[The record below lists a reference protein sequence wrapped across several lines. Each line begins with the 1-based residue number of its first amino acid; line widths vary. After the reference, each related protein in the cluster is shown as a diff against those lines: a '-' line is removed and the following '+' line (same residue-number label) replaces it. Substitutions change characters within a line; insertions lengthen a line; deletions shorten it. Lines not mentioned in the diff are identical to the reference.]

1 MIGLRSAMTS
11 KLGHPISHGNASGGD
26 EALQRAMLA
35 LNSGRPADAERIA
48 ADVLKTSRRNVP
60 ALQVLA
66 NALLMQ
72 NRIADAIVPLE
83 TAARGNHDPQIET
96 MLGIVLRQA
105 GRIEDALSWLKR
117 AVKRRP
123 PHAPAFYE
131 FGCLLS
137 FLNRDEEAV
146 EAFNRGLDV
155 APLVPQLSVQLGYVL
170 LRRKRYA
177 EAKAAFSRALAN
189 SAGSPEALFGLA
201 KVHQSAGD
209 NAAAAGYFR
218 QCLVGR
224 PNDAD
229 MWLQLGFCLLE
240 LGDRAAGYECFRT
253 ATRGDPQNYG
263 NALSALVKSGR
274 GRFWLKPS
282 RAAQYFQGAKS

>member
-1 MIGLRSAMTS
+1 
-11 KLGHPISHGNASGGD
+11 
-26 EALQRAMLA
+26 
-35 LNSGRPADAERIA
+35 
-48 ADVLKTSRRNVP
+48 
-60 ALQVLA
+60 LA

-72 NRIADAIVPLE
+72 NRIADAIAPLE

-105 GRIEDALSWLKR
+105 GRVEDALSWLQR
-117 AVKRRP
+117 AIKRRP
-123 PHAPAFYE
+123 PHAQAFYE
-131 FGCLLS
+131 LGCLLS

-155 APLVPQLSVQLGYVL
+155 APLMPQLSVQLGYVQ

-177 EAKAAFSRALAN
+177 EAKTAFGRALAH

-201 KVHQSAGD
+201 KVHQAVGD

-218 QCLVGR
+218 QCLMSR

-229 MWLQLGFCLLE
+229 MWLQLGYCLLE
-240 LGDRAAGYECFRT
+240 LGDREAGLECFRA
-253 ATRGDPQNYG
+253 ATRGDPQNHG
-263 NALSALVKSGR
+263 NALSALVKSGH

-282 RAAQYFQGAKS
+282 GAAQYFRGTKS

>member
-1 MIGLRSAMTS
+1 MTG
-11 KLGHPISHGNASGGD
+11 KQGHQAPHGGASGGD
-26 EALQRAMLA
+26 AALQRAMIA
-35 LNSGRPADAERIA
+35 LNSGHPADAERIA
-48 ADVLKTSRRNVP
+48 ADVLNTDRRNVL
-60 ALQVLA
+60 ALQILA

-72 NRIADAIVPLE
+72 NRIADAIAPLE
-83 TAARGNHDPQIET
+83 VAARGNHDPQIET

-105 GRIEDALSWLKR
+105 GRIDDALSWLKR

-123 PHAPAFYE
+123 PHAQAFYE
-131 FGCLLS
+131 YGCLLS
-137 FLNRDEEAV
+137 FLYRDDEAV

-155 APLVPQLSVQLGYVL
+155 APLMPQLSVRLGYVL
-170 LRRKRYA
+170 LRHKRHA
-177 EAKAAFSRALAN
+177 EAKTAFGRALAN

-201 KVHQSAGD
+201 KVHQAVGD

-218 QCLVGR
+218 QCLMSR

-229 MWLQLGFCLLE
+229 MWLQLGYCLLE

-253 ATRGDPQNYG
+253 ATRGDPQHYG

-282 RAAQYFQGAKS
+282 GAAQYFRGAKS

>member
-1 MIGLRSAMTS
+1 MTG
-11 KLGHPISHGNASGGD
+11 KLGHPVSHGGASGSE
-26 EALQRAMLA
+26 EALQRAMFA

-48 ADVLKTSRRNVP
+48 VDVLKTNRRNVM

-66 NALLMQ
+66 NALLTQ
-72 NRIADAIVPLE
+72 NRIADAIAPLE

-123 PHAPAFYE
+123 PHAQAFYE
-131 FGCLLS
+131 FGSLLS
-137 FLNRDEEAV
+137 FLNRDDEAV
-146 EAFNRGLDV
+146 EAFHRGLDV
-155 APLVPQLSVQLGYVL
+155 APLMPQLSLQLGYVL
-170 LRRKRYA
+170 HRRKCYA
-177 EAKAAFSRALAN
+177 EAKTAFGRALAN

-201 KVHQSAGD
+201 KAHQALGD

-218 QCLVGR
+218 QCLASR

-229 MWLQLGFCLLE
+229 MWLQLGYCLLE
-240 LGDRAAGYECFRT
+240 LGDRAAGYECFRA

-282 RAAQYFQGAKS
+282 GAAQYFRGIKS

>member
-1 MIGLRSAMTS
+1 MT
-11 KLGHPISHGNASGGD
+11 P
-26 EALQRAMLA
+26 ALQRATIA
-35 LNSGRPADAERIA
+35 LSSGNPADAERIA
-48 ADVLKTSRRNVP
+48 AGVLKTDRRNLL

-72 NRIADAIVPLE
+72 DSIADAIVPLE

-96 MLGIVLRQA
+96 MLGIVLRQT

-117 AVKRRP
+117 AIKRRP

-131 FGCLLS
+131 FGCLLL

-155 APLVPQLSVQLGYVL
+155 APLMPPLLVQLGNVL
-170 LRRKRYA
+170 LRCKRYA
-177 EAKAAFSRALAN
+177 DARTAFGRALAN
-189 SAGSPEALFGLA
+189 SAGSPEAQFGLA
-201 KVHQSAGD
+201 KAYQAVGD
-209 NAAAAGYFR
+209 NAAAARSFR
-218 QCLVGR
+218 KCLMSR

-229 MWLQLGFCLLE
+229 LWLQLGYCLLE
-240 LGDRAAGYECFRT
+240 LGDHEAGFECFRT
-253 ATRGDPQNYG
+253 ATRGDPRNYG
-263 NALSALVKSGR
+263 NALSALVKSGH

-282 RAAQYFQGAKS
+282 GAAQYFQGAKS

>member
-1 MIGLRSAMTS
+1 MTS
-11 KLGHPISHGNASGGD
+11 KLGHQVSHGGASGGD
-26 EALQRAMLA
+26 AALQRAMVA
-35 LNSGRPADAERIA
+35 LNSGHPADAERIA
-48 ADVLKTSRRNVP
+48 ADVLKTNRRNVM
-60 ALQVLA
+60 ALQILA
-66 NALLMQ
+66 NALLLQ
-72 NRIADAIVPLE
+72 NRIADAIAPLE
-83 TAARGNHDPQIET
+83 AATRGNHDPQVET

-123 PHAPAFYE
+123 PYALAFYE

-137 FLNRDEEAV
+137 FLNRDDEAV

-155 APLVPQLSVQLGYVL
+155 APLMPGLSVQLGYVQ
-170 LRRKRYA
+170 LRHKNYA
-177 EAKAAFSRALAN
+177 EAKTAFGRALAN

-201 KVHQSAGD
+201 KAHQAVGD

-218 QCLVGR
+218 QCLMSR

-229 MWLQLGFCLLE
+229 MWLQLGYCLLE
-240 LGDRAAGYECFRT
+240 LGDRAAGYECFRS
-253 ATRGDPQNYG
+253 ATRADPQNYG

-282 RAAQYFQGAKS
+282 EAAQYFEGAKS

>member
-1 MIGLRSAMTS
+1 MTS
-11 KLGHPISHGNASGGD
+11 KLKHPVSHGGASGGE
-26 EALQRAMLA
+26 EALQRAMIA
-35 LNSGRPADAERIA
+35 LNSGHPADAERIA
-48 ADVLKTSRRNVP
+48 ADVLKTNRRNVL

-66 NALLMQ
+66 NAALMQ
-72 NRIADAIVPLE
+72 NRIADAIAPLE
-83 TAARGNHDPQIET
+83 VAARGNHDPQIET
-96 MLGIVLRQA
+96 MLGIVLRQV
-105 GRIEDALSWLKR
+105 GRIEDALSWLTR

-123 PHAPAFYE
+123 PHGPAFYE

-137 FLNRDEEAV
+137 FLNRDDEAV

-155 APLVPQLSVQLGYVL
+155 APLLPQLSVQLGYVL
-170 LRRKRYA
+170 HRHKRYA
-177 EAKAAFSRALAN
+177 
-189 SAGSPEALFGLA
+189 EALFGLA
-201 KVHQSAGD
+201 KAHQALGD

-218 QCLVGR
+218 QCLVSR

-229 MWLQLGFCLLE
+229 MWLQLGYCLLE

-274 GRFWLKPS
+274 ARFWLKPS

>member
-1 MIGLRSAMTS
+1 MSSR
-11 KLGHPISHGNASGGD
+11 LGYFISHGGPSAGD
-26 EALQRAMLA
+26 EALQRAVFA
-35 LNSGRPADAERIA
+35 VNSGRSDEAERIV
-48 ADVLKTSRRNVP
+48 ADVLKTNPRNVL
-60 ALQVLA
+60 ALQVFA

-72 NRIADAIVPLE
+72 NRIADAIAPLE
-83 TAARGNHDPQIET
+83 KAARGNHDPQIET
-96 MLGIVLRQA
+96 MLGIVLREA
-105 GRIEDALSWLKR
+105 GRVEDSLLWLKR

-137 FLNRDEEAV
+137 FLNRDVEAV

-155 APLVPQLSVQLGYVL
+155 APLMPQLSIQLGYVL
-170 LRRKRYA
+170 LRRKHYT
-177 EAKAAFSRALAN
+177 EAKTAFARALNN

-201 KVHQSAGD
+201 KAHQAVGD

-218 QCLVGR
+218 QCLVSR

-229 MWLQLGFCLLE
+229 MWLQLGYCLLE
-240 LGDRAAGYECFRT
+240 ISDRAAGCECFRT

-263 NALSALVKSGR
+263 NALSSLVKSGH
-274 GRFWLKPS
+274 GRFWLRPS
-282 RAAQYFQGAKS
+282 RAAQYFRGTKS